1 MINLRNKNVIIT
13 GASGGI
19 GSSII
24 EKLYDSGSNILAS
37 GTRVEKLEEM
47 LAEFMER
54 WGPDTQRKRDER
66 DAKWDE
72 MIRVLTVQQ
81 RKSEKKRI

>member
-1 MINLRNKNVIIT
+1 M
-13 GASGGI
+13 SGRKGTYYE
-19 GSSII
+19 I
-24 EKLYDSGSNILAS
+24 EQLEK
-37 GTRVEKLEEM
+37 RVEKLEEM